1 MRVDVLGRCEEVLA
15 IQEVT
20 AVFELGRKHNPR
32 NLVPQG
38 TPGKLEDT
46 KFGRSKFFACI
57 VKIRD

>member
-1 MRVDVLGRCEEVLA
+1 MSVDVLGRCEELLA
-15 IQEVT
+15 IQEVS

-46 KFGRSKFFACI
+46 KFGRSKFLP
-57 VKIRD
+57 V